1 MILLN
6 FQIKKEMSVMH
17 LFVMSTKWD
26 ESYTIM
32 GGDEHLEFGSLLL
45 VFEKTQTWIV
55 FLEIENVMALF
66 QLV

>member
-1 MILLN
+1 
-6 FQIKKEMSVMH
+6 
-17 LFVMSTKWD
+17 
-26 ESYTIM
+26 M